1 MANVPKRKRLSR
13 KRRRFVEEYVVD
25 WNGTQAAIRAGY
37 SAKTAAAQA
46 NRLLRK
52 VEILEELDRRVKRIA
67 DGAEVRAARILREL
81 ARVAFADL
89 RDIVEWGP
97 DGVTLRPS
105 DDLTPD
111 QAAAVSEVSQGAD
124 GHKRIKSADKLR
136 ALELLGKR
144 LGLFSD
150 RLIHAGDADAPMA
163 LQIVEHVVTQRDG
176 AGEGG
181 SD

>member
-1 MANVPKRKRLSR
+1 MAQSTKRKKLTG
-13 KRRRFVEEYVVD
+13 KQRRFVQEYAVS

-37 SAKTAAAQA
+37 SARNARKLASENLTKPDI
-46 NRLLRK
+46 LRA
-52 VEILEELDRRVKRIA
+52 LDRRIKRIS
-67 DGAEVRAARILREL
+67 DGAEVRAVRILQEL

-89 RDIVEWGP
+89 RDVVEWGP

-111 QAAAVSEVSQGAD
+111 QAAAVVEVSQGAD
-124 GHKRIKSADKLR
+124 GHKRIKAADKLR